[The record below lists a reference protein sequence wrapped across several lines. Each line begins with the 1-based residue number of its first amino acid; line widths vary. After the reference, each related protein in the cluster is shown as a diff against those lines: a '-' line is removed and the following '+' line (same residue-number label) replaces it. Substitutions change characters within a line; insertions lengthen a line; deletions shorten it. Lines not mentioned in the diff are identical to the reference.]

1 MPRQNARVKSVHFN
15 ITVEDDQKM
24 LKAIGKKNF
33 SKYVKELIKA
43 DIKMNGQ
50 PKPVHRGGIKYLPKE
65 AQVSKELNNHNKS
78 STSDQTPTD

>member
-15 ITVEDDQKM
+15 ITVEEDLKM
-24 LKAIGKKNF
+24 LQAIGKRNF

-43 DIKMNGQ
+43 DINKNGQ

-65 AQVSKELNNHNKS
+65 AQVSKELNNHNS
-78 STSDQTPTD
+78 SPTSD